1 MLVRGSVPTIRLP
14 RGFSSSRLGP
24 LPRGLFLCY
33 NPRMSTYML
42 EVDKEIALP
51 KDATEALPAMTQQE
65 ELEVYAR
72 TIKLLAD
79 LQGKPLEPDEKD
91 KETARELAKK
101 MLTDGEKVDFANYR
115 NETLAYLAGMVT
127 QYDQMVVRDYADLKI
142 YVVNKLIE
150 QSTNPDPKFAIPA
163 LKALGEI
170 DGVDAFKK
178 RSEVTVQHKTA
189 EEVETAL
196 RAKLEKLEKLVEKGR
211 KTDVID
217 VEVKDA
223 DAGTD

>member
-1 MLVRGSVPTIRLP
+1 
-14 RGFSSSRLGP
+14 
-24 LPRGLFLCY
+24 
-33 NPRMSTYML
+33 MSTYIL

-51 KDATEALPAMTQQE
+51 KNATEALPPMTQQE

-72 TIKLLAD
+72 TIKLLSD
-79 LQGKPLEPDEKD
+79 LQGKPIEPDETD
-91 KETARELAKK
+91 KSTARELAKK
-101 MLTDGEKVDFANYR
+101 MLGDGEKVDFANYR

-127 QYDQMVVRDYADLKI
+127 QYDQMVVRDLADLKI

-163 LKALGEI
+163 IKALGEI

-178 RSEVTVQHKTA
+178 RTELTVQHKSA
-189 EEVETAL
+189 EEVESAL
-196 RAKLEKLEKLVEKGR
+196 LAKLEKLEKLAEKGK

-217 VEVKDA
+217 VEAKDA
-223 DAGTD
+223 DSRAD

>member
-1 MLVRGSVPTIRLP
+1 
-14 RGFSSSRLGP
+14 
-24 LPRGLFLCY
+24 
-33 NPRMSTYML
+33 MSTYML
-42 EVDKEIALP
+42 EIDKEVALP
-51 KDATEALPAMTQQE
+51 KDAAEAMPSMTQTE

-72 TIKLLAD
+72 TIKLLSD
-79 LQGKPLEPDEKD
+79 LQGKPIEPDETD
-91 KETARELAKK
+91 KTKARELAKK
-101 MLTDGEKVDFANYR
+101 MLGDGEKVDFANYR

-127 QYDQMVVRDYADLKI
+127 QYDQMVVRDFADLKI

-163 LKALGEI
+163 LKALGEV

-178 RSEVTVQHKTA
+178 RTEMTVQHKTA
-189 EEVETAL
+189 EEVESAL
-196 RAKLEKLEKLVEKGR
+196 LAKLEKLEKLAEKGK